1 MDSREKA
8 QTIRVIAMILIFA
21 GILLLA
27 YGGYAYAKENN
38 NGQTVGQMSGS
49 VTTSMTNDRD
59 VAIPMWTGAAAIL
72 VGLAMLFVPHRNELR
87 PVDRTRY

>member
-8 QTIRVIAMILIFA
+8 QTMRVIAMILIFA

-38 NGQTVGQMSGS
+38 NGQTVDRVTGN
-49 VTTSMTNDRD
+49 VTTTVANDRD

-72 VGLAMLFVPHRNELR
+72 VGLAMLFVPRRDDLQ
-87 PVDRTRY
+87 PIDRTRY

>member
-8 QTIRVIAMILIFA
+8 QTIRVIAMIMIFA

-27 YGGYAYAKENN
+27 YGGYAYAMENN
-38 NGQTVGQMSGS
+38 ADQTVSQVPEG
-49 VTTSMTNDRD
+49 VATSMTNDRD
-59 VAIPMWTGAAAIL
+59 VAIPMWSGAAAIL
-72 VGLAMLFVPHRNELR
+72 VGLAMLFVPSRDDLR